1 MESITTEKLVGDFL
15 AYKNLAVSKI
25 SVANHL
31 KSVFG
36 STISEEEIPGALTCI
51 RNYIKTSRVPTSKR
65 APQCPR
71 CSTSMVNVQLSNSRT
86 VIYCPNDRVT
96 IPLVK

>member
-1 MESITTEKLVGDFL
+1 MEPISTEKLVGDFL
-15 AYKNLAVSKI
+15 AYKKLAVSKI

-51 RNYIKTSRVPTSKR
+51 RKYIKANRVPISKR

-71 CSTSMVNVQLSNSRT
+71 CATPMVDVYLSNSRT
-86 VIYCPNDRVT
+86 VIYCPNDHVT
-96 IPLVK
+96 IPLIN